1 MKKTFKGFAKVSNVM
16 RNKKLYAIVALV
28 VVFLCTLI
36 FSLSFVTPKIAN
48 ASINTGLRSTLVD
61 KWPADSSP
69 NNTPKNYTD
78 FDSAWR
84 TATTGTEKSSYIK
97 LMGDIEIPATSTTR
111 TLNGNYV
118 KLDLNGHVITYTAS
132 TGSVFAIVD
141 NNNNG
146 GLYITDSNPNAVNTI
161 DINGKDVTIQG
172 GVITGGKGY
181 EVTNAGENNPYNE
194 QVFGGAIYVDNKSCV
209 LVMDG
214 GTLAGNTAE
223 YGGGLFSR
231 DGYVFIEIGR
241 AHV

>member
-1 MKKTFKGFAKVSNVM
+1 MPCIIMLLLFWGDRKMKKTFKGFAVGNIL

-28 VVFLCTLI
+28 VVLICTLI

-48 ASINTGLRSTLVD
+48 AIDTDARSTLVG
-61 KWPADSSP
+61 KWSADSSP

-84 TATTGTEKSSYIK
+84 TATTGTGKSSYIK
-97 LMGDIEIPATSTTR
+97 LEGDIEIPATSTTR

-141 NNNNG
+141 KNNNG

-161 DINGKDVTIQG
+161 KINDKDVTIQG

-181 EVTNAGENNPYNE
+181 
-194 QVFGGAIYVDNKSCV
+194 
-209 LVMDG
+209 
-214 GTLAGNTAE
+214 
-223 YGGGLFSR
+223 
-231 DGYVFIEIGR
+231 
-241 AHV
+241 